1 MGRCRTS
8 RKIFGWDVSTAKGR
22 WVKKRPNRVM
32 YEEIYIPRELI
43 VQNSRV
49 ELCIDLMFINNCVF
63 LTAIDKTIPFRS
75 CASLPSKASRHWA
88 TVLKLLM
95 RKYNQAGFFIK
106 LIRADNEFKE
116 TMEDVVERV
125 PDMPEVNHCGS
136 DEHVLEEE
144 RNNRVIQERFRIQYN
159 R

>member
-1 MGRCRTS
+1 MKKYYNQLCDHDVPWEDIVLAD
-8 RKIFGWDVSTAKGR
+8 KIFGWDISTAIGR

-75 CASLPSKASRHWA
+75 CASLPSKASRHCA
-88 TVLKLLM
+88 T
-95 RKYNQAGFFIK
+95 A
-106 LIRADNEFKE
+106 
-116 TMEDVVERV
+116 
-125 PDMPEVNHCGS
+125 
-136 DEHVLEEE
+136 
-144 RNNRVIQERFRIQYN
+144 
-159 R
+159 